1 LLTTGNDPRAEAM
14 SGCWN
19 IGRRQSAMDD
29 RRIETHPDLMDP
41 DWQKHAER
49 EAWTEVRRSRRRSKR
64 GRARLPGLWVVVA
77 LLVLISAAVTVKQLG
92 GISANDGLGASSAPK
107 TPPTTAPSVL
117 PQVAAVDLTQPF
129 SNTPAALWKDGAA
142 GFSTPAASAIGT
154 FSAVQ
159 IKDAYDKVIHA
170 VAAGRLDRKT
180 VEGHDTT
187 AFLASFAPNDAKF
200 IKTKLDQPDKSGAAS
215 YVTLIADG
223 FHLLPAGPRLNGRLS
238 ATSGTEPG
246 ELVIHAEYVIAYAFD
261 TAHAEQLTSPGD
273 IVAFMRQD
281 ENYLIHTGS
290 RYYKADQGLGFGD
303 GKGEWLSV
311 ACAPYK
317 AGYLAPSYS
326 DHTAHPPSTKDET
339 AMYDLDKPL
348 PLEDTCGP

>member
-1 LLTTGNDPRAEAM
+1 
-14 SGCWN
+14 
-19 IGRRQSAMDD
+19 MDD

-49 EAWTEVRRSRRRSKR
+49 EAWTEVKRSRRRSKR

-92 GISANDGLGASSAPK
+92 GIGANNALGAPPAP
-107 TPPTTAPSVL
+107 TAPPTTAPSVL

-129 SNTPAALWKDGAA
+129 SNTPAALWKDGTA

-154 FSAVQ
+154 FSADQV
-159 IKDAYDKVIHA
+159 KDAYDKVIHA

-187 AFLASFAPNDAKF
+187 AFLASFAPNNATF
-200 IKTKLDQPDKSGAAS
+200 IKTSLDKPDKFAAS
-215 YVTLIADG
+215 GYVTLIADG
-223 FHLLPAGPRLNGRLS
+223 FHLLPAGPRLKGRLS
-238 ATSGTEPG
+238 ADRGAEPG

-261 TAHAEQLTSPGD
+261 TAHPEQLTGPGD

-281 ENYLIHTGS
+281 DNYLIRTGS
-290 RYYKADQGLGFGD
+290 RYYKADQGLVFG
-303 GKGEWLSV
+303 GGQGGEWHSM
-311 ACAPYK
+311 ACAPSK

-326 DHTAHPPSTKDET
+326 DHMTHGASSKDET
-339 AMYDLDKPL
+339 AMYDLDKPV